1 MQIVNFTKDY
11 FDLIEKNTLLTL
23 EQAQWFTQNEG
34 FIPLPRKCN
43 KKNTYVIFSERHPH
57 FFLTFKEKKI
67 KQYRISKV
75 SVESKPTWA
84 SFEEYIIVVELEK
97 SKFNTHY
104 YFDSFYG
111 TKIIH
116 KTKLP
121 KAFSNSKIKVHI

>member
-11 FDLIEKNTLLTL
+11 FDFIQKNTFLTL
-23 EQAQWFTQNEG
+23 EQALWFTQNEG

-97 SKFNTHY
+97 SRFNTHY
-104 YFDSFYG
+104 YLDSFYG

-121 KAFSNSKIKVHI
+121 KEFSNSKIKVHI

>member
-11 FDLIEKNTLLTL
+11 FDFIQKNTLLTL
-23 EQAQWFTQNEG
+23 EQALWFTQNEG

>member
-11 FDLIEKNTLLTL
+11 FDFIQKNTFLTL
-23 EQAQWFTQNEG
+23 EQALWFTQNEG

-97 SKFNTHY
+97 SRFNTHY

-121 KAFSNSKIKVHI
+121 KEFSNSKIKVHI

>member
-1 MQIVNFTKDY
+1 MQTVNFTKDY

-43 KKNTYVIFSERHPH
+43 EKNTYVIFSERHPH

-104 YFDSFYG
+104 YFDPFYG

>member
-43 KKNTYVIFSERHPH
+43 EKNTYVIFSERHPH